1 MYNLDKVKS
10 YQLRLEATT
19 LERRRNGRIEGV
31 PHDDLCFAIGWCRYL
46 LEHEQKFVFNHL
58 KNARNRQT
66 DSELMDMLPEINN
79 DLKEGYNP
87 YLSERNQNAQ
97 VMSGGSEVVQRLLE
111 NNTRNYTGT
120 SAEEV
125 MEMFQTYGVRKHL
138 NMGPDDWSD
147 LL

>member
-1 MYNLDKVKS
+1 
-10 YQLRLEATT
+10 
-19 LERRRNGRIEGV
+19 
-31 PHDDLCFAIGWCRYL
+31 
-46 LEHEQKFVFNHL
+46 
-58 KNARNRQT
+58 
-66 DSELMDMLPEINN
+66 MDMLPEINN
-79 DLKEGYNP
+79 DLKDGYNP
-87 YLSERNQNAQ
+87 NLSERNQNAQ

-138 NMGPDDWSD
+138 NLGQDDWSD